1 MKYRV
6 TCLTPTLVGDGHK
19 LAPIDYMVWKDQVNV
34 LDQNRIFKLLSK
46 GPRLDGYLAQ
56 LKKATKLDFASWGGF
71 AQNFAGR
78 RIPFE
83 HAAYAAEWNKTSA
96 EYCAIPTFSSGAT
109 GPYLPGAAIKGALRT
124 GLLVNAW
131 KETLLAELPPR
142 RPGEFA
148 EKATIGNRTRSFLAS
163 DSAIVPDSTFKI
175 YLVKTATMT
184 GTAAKLQLGWKP
196 VPNFVEMAVPGS
208 VFEGNWR
215 DDRDSHSMN
224 RKRVFGS
231 ANDYAAKQLAVQ
243 RKYAEF
249 AGLPVLLDQ
258 IAKLEARLEQARNS
272 GGCILV
278 IGWGGGFV
286 SKSAVLDTANPEYRK
301 ILQAHPFYER
311 AIRSGLPFPK
321 TRRIVYQNNQPAS
334 LAGWVELKLA

>member
-1 MKYRV
+1 MKYQV

-34 LDQNRIFKLLSK
+34 LDQDRIFKLLSK

-131 KETLLAELPPR
+131 KETLLPELPPR

-196 VPNFVEMAVPGS
+196 VPNFVEMAVPGA

-215 DDRDSHSMN
+215 DDRDAHSMN

-231 ANDYAAKQLAVQ
+231 ANDYAAKQLVVQ

-258 IAKLEARLEQARNS
+258 IAKLEARLEQARAS

-334 LAGWVELKLA
+334 LAGWVELKLS

>member
-1 MKYRV
+1 MKYQV
-6 TCLTPTLVGDGHK
+6 TCLTPTLVGDGYK

-34 LDQNRIFKLLSK
+34 LDQTRIFKLLSK
-46 GPRLDGYLAQ
+46 GPRLDGYLTQ

-83 HAAYAAEWNKTSA
+83 HASGAAEWNKTSA
-96 EYCAIPTFSSGAT
+96 EYCAIPTFSSGPT
-109 GPYLPGAAIKGALRT
+109 GSYLPGAAIKGALRT

-131 KETLLAELPPR
+131 KDSLLTDLPTR
-142 RPGEFA
+142 RPGEHC

-163 DSAIVPDSTFKI
+163 DSAVVPDSVFKI
-175 YLVKTATMT
+175 YLLKTATMQ
-184 GTAAKLQLGWKP
+184 GNPAKLQLGWKP
-196 VPNFVEMAVPGS
+196 IPNFAEMAVPGT

-215 DDRDSHSMN
+215 DDREPHGAN

-231 ANDYAAKQLAVQ
+231 ANDYAAKQLAAQ

-258 IAKLEARLEQARNS
+258 IAKLEARLEQARAAGS
-272 GGCILV
+272 CVLV

-286 SKSAVLDTANPEYRK
+286 SKSAVLDTQNPDYRK
-301 ILQAHPFYER
+301 FLQGIPFYER

>member
-1 MKYRV
+1 MKYQV

-19 LAPIDYMVWKDQVNV
+19 LSPIDYMVWKDQVNI

-46 GPRLDGYLAQ
+46 GPRLEGYLAQ

-83 HAAYAAEWNKTSA
+83 HAAYAAEWNKTGA
-96 EYCAIPTFSSGAT
+96 EYCAIPTFSAGAT

-124 GLLVNAW
+124 GLLANAW
-131 KETLLAELPPR
+131 KDSLFAELPSR

-148 EKATIGNRTRSFLAS
+148 EKATIGNRTRSILAS
-163 DSAIVPDSTFKI
+163 DSAIVPDSTFKV
-175 YLVKTATMT
+175 YLVKTATMQ
-184 GTAAKLQLGWKP
+184 GPPQKLQLAWKP
-196 VPNFVEMAVPGS
+196 IPFFAEMAVPGS
-208 VFEGNWR
+208 TFEGNWR
-215 DDRDSHSMN
+215 DDREHHGVN

-231 ANDYAAKQLAVQ
+231 ANDYAAKQLAAQ

-249 AGLPVLLDQ
+249 ANLPVLIDQ
-258 IAKLEARLEQARNS
+258 IGKLEARLEQARS
-272 GGCILV
+272 GGSCILV

-286 SKSAVLDTANPEYRK
+286 SKSAILDTTNPEYRK
-301 ILQAHPFYER
+301 VLQGQPFYER
-311 AIRSGLPFPK
+311 AIKSGLPFPK
-321 TRRIVYQNNQPAS
+321 TRRIVYQNNQPAT
-334 LAGWVELKLA
+334 LAGWVELKLL

>member
-1 MKYRV
+1 MKYQV
-6 TCLTPTLVGDGHK
+6 TCITPTLVGDGHK

-34 LDQNRIFKLLSK
+34 LDQNRIFKLLSR

-96 EYCAIPTFSSGAT
+96 EYCAIPMFSSGAT

-124 GLLVNAW
+124 GMLVNAW
-131 KETLLAELPPR
+131 KDSLLADLPPR

-148 EKATIGNRTRSFLAS
+148 EKATIGSRTRSILAS
-163 DSAIVPDSTFKI
+163 DSATVSDSTFKI
-175 YLVKTATMT
+175 YLVKTATMQ

-196 VPNFVEMAVPGS
+196 IPNFAEMAIPGS

-215 DDRDSHSMN
+215 EDREVHGVN
-224 RKRVFGS
+224 RKRVFSS
-231 ANDYAAKQLAVQ
+231 ANDYAAKQLGVQ
-243 RKYAEF
+243 KKYAEW
-249 AGLPVLLDQ
+249 ANLPVLIDQ
-258 IAKLEARLEQARNS
+258 ISKLEARLEQARNS
-272 GGCILV
+272 GSCILV

-286 SKSAVLDTANPEYRK
+286 SKSAVLDTENPDYRK
-301 ILQAHPFYER
+301 VLQAHPFYER

-321 TRRIVYQNNQPAS
+321 TRRIVYQNNQPAT

>member
-1 MKYRV
+1 MKYQV
-6 TCLTPTLVGDGHK
+6 TCITPTLVGDGHK
-19 LAPIDYMVWKDQVNV
+19 LSPIDYMVWKDQVNI

-46 GPRLDGYLAQ
+46 GPRLDGYLLQ

-109 GPYLPGAAIKGALRT
+109 GPYLPGAALKGALRT

-131 KETLLAELPPR
+131 KDSLLADLPPR

-148 EKATIGNRTRSFLAS
+148 EKATIGSRTRSFLAS
-163 DSAIVPDSTFKI
+163 DSGVVPDSTFKI
-175 YLVKTATMT
+175 YMVKTATMQ
-184 GTAAKLQLGWKP
+184 GTAKLQLGWKP
-196 VPNFVEMAVPGS
+196 IPNFAEMAVPGS

-215 DDRDSHSMN
+215 DDREHHGVN

-231 ANDYAAKQLAVQ
+231 ANDYASKQLAAQ

-249 AGLPVLLDQ
+249 ANLPVLLDQ
-258 IAKLEARLEQARNS
+258 IQKLEARLEQARATGS
-272 GGCILV
+272 CILV

-286 SKSAVLDTANPEYRK
+286 TKSAVLDTANPEYRK
-301 ILQAHPFYER
+301 ILQSHPFYER
-311 AIRSGLPFPK
+311 AIKSGLPFPK
-321 TRRIVYQNNQPAS
+321 TRRIVYQNNQPAT
-334 LAGWVELKLA
+334 LAGWVELRLLN

>member
-1 MKYRV
+1 MKYQI

-34 LDQNRIFKLLSK
+34 LDQNRIFRLLSK

-96 EYCAIPTFSSGAT
+96 EYCAIPMFSSGPT
-109 GPYLPGAAIKGALRT
+109 GIYLPGAAIKGALRT
-124 GLLVNAW
+124 ALLVNSW
-131 KETLLAELPPR
+131 KDTLLAELPSR
-142 RPGEFA
+142 RPGEAA
-148 EKATIGNRTRSFLAS
+148 ERATIGSRTRSILAS
-163 DSAIVPDSTFKI
+163 DSATVSESAFKI
-175 YLVKTATMT
+175 YLVKTATMQ
-184 GTAAKLQLGWKP
+184 GTAKLQLGWKP
-196 VPNFVEMAVPGS
+196 IPNFAEMAVPGS

-215 DDRDSHSMN
+215 DDREVHGAN
-224 RKRVFGS
+224 RKRVFS
-231 ANDYAAKQLAVQ
+231 AANDYAAKQLAVQ

-249 AGLPVLLDQ
+249 TALPALLEQ
-258 IAKLEARLEQARNS
+258 ISKLEARLEQARNQ
-272 GGCILV
+272 GACVLV

-286 SKSAVLDTANPEYRK
+286 SKSAVLDTQNPEYRK
-301 ILQAHPFYER
+301 LLQAHPFYER

-321 TRRIVYQNNQPAS
+321 TRRIVYQNNQPAT